1 MDNSVNVLISARHIH
16 LSQRD
21 AAILFGPDTVLTPV
35 PGTQGKKQYPA
46 IERVRAEG
54 PKSAFPKV
62 AIMLPLYKDFT
73 QMEISLTDARALGID
88 APIRMSKDVAGS
100 PGLKLA
106 GPKGE
111 VELDCG
117 VIVAKRHVHAPEA
130 WAKER
135 GLVQNQIVKLE
146 LKSDQRSLI
155 LDDVV
160 LRIEKGLQRVV
171 AHIDVDEANAAGL
184 TGPSTGTLLY

>member
-1 MDNSVNVLISARHIH
+1 MDDTVNVLISARHIH

-21 AAILFGPDTVLTPV
+21 AAALFGSDTILTPA
-35 PGTQGKKQYPA
+35 PGTEGKKQYPA
-46 IERVRAEG
+46 IERVRVEG

-73 QMEISLTDARALGID
+73 QMELSLTDARALGID
-88 APIRMSKDVAGS
+88 APIRISKDVAGS
-100 PGLKLA
+100 PGVKLV

-111 VELDCG
+111 VTLDCG
-117 VIVAKRHVHAPEA
+117 VIVAKRHVHVPEE

-135 GLVQNQIVKLE
+135 GLVQNQTVRLQ
-146 LKSDQRSLI
+146 LKSGQRSLI

-160 LRIEKGLQRVV
+160 LRIEKGLHHSV
-171 AHIDVDEANAAGL
+171 AHIDADEANAAGL
-184 TGPSTGTLLY
+184 TGPTTGTLLY